1 MLGDPLL
8 RDLKKGDIIQ
18 LQRKGFFIC
27 DQPYSPPSPH
37 SSRESPCVL
46 FAIPDG
52 HTKSMAAP
60 IGGADSKMKT
70 PQVRQLFAPHANA
83 LTSMCS
89 CQQKNKAD
97 GPTEPEQPAK
107 RKPPV
112 LDLDAAGDGATVPAT
127 GDGAT
132 VPARDAEKLKK
143 EIDEQGGKVRSLKAE
158 KADKVKK
165 KAV

>member
-70 PQVRQLFAPHANA
+70 PQVKLFDVLVNRRTK
-83 LTSMCS
+83 LM
-89 CQQKNKAD
+89 QKLL
-97 GPTEPEQPAK
+97 Q
-107 RKPPV
+107 
-112 LDLDAAGDGATVPAT
+112 
-127 GDGAT
+127 
-132 VPARDAEKLKK
+132 
-143 EIDEQGGKVRSLKAE
+143 
-158 KADKVKK
+158 VKQMLRN
-165 KAV
+165 